1 MGVTPRQ
8 VLAQIEALAG
18 ENEAIVGSNNTT
30 INKHYNW
37 RGAAYCGLTVKYA
50 FEMAGS
56 DLLKSCTG
64 IANVGEFARWAEAQG
79 MRVSSPQAGDIFVE
93 KMGSTEN
100 AHMGMVDEILGGGYF
115 LTAEGNYGHVKATK
129 DQAKNGT
136 GTAYEGIGYRKAAVN
151 STFKFYRP
159 RYDASSG
166 GSTPTPAPTPR
177 TPDKAKVKDWQKF
190 LGVTQDADPGPDTER
205 AAMKKMA
212 LALLTQHPM
221 SIGSRGDAVTV
232 LQGLLYAAGYD
243 PKGLDGSYGSGCA
256 AAVKEFEKDHN
267 QTQDGSAGVKVV
279 TALLDEVF

>member
-8 VLAQIEALAG
+8 VLARIEALAG
-18 ENEAIVGSNNTT
+18 ENEAVVGSNNTT

-50 FEMAGS
+50 FETAGS
-56 DLLKSCTG
+56 DLLKGCTG

-79 MRVSSPQAGDIFVE
+79 MRVTTPKEGDIFVE
-93 KMGSTEN
+93 RMGSTEN

-129 DQAKNGT
+129 EQAKNGT

-166 GSTPTPAPTPR
+166 GGTPAPEPR
-177 TPDKAKVKDWQKF
+177 TPDKAKVKEWQAW
-190 LGVTQDADPGPDTER
+190 LGVAQDADPGPDTER
-205 AAMKKMA
+205 ANLKKML
-212 LALLTQHPM
+212 LAMLTKYPLGP
-221 SIGSRGDAVTV
+221 GSSGDAVKG

-243 PKGLDGSYGSGCA
+243 PKGLDGSYGPGCT
-256 AAVKEFEKDHN
+256 AAVKAFEQDHS
-267 QTQDGSAGVKVV
+267 QSPDGGAGVKVV